1 MITYIVVS
9 YLVMLGIFF
18 EKEERDELV
27 EVMGFTV
34 AVIVLVIFPITFPIT
49 IGMLIAD
56 MKEEK
61 DA

>member
-1 MITYIVVS
+1 MITYIVVC
-9 YLVMLGIFF
+9 YLVMVGVFF

-27 EVMGFTV
+27 ETFGFKGAVV
-34 AVIVLVIFPITFPIT
+34 ALIFFPIVFPVT

-61 DA
+61 DV

>member
-9 YLVMLGIFF
+9 YLVMVGVFF

-27 EVMGFTV
+27 RDFGFVGAVV
-34 AVIVLVIFPITFPIT
+34 ALILFPIVFPIT
-49 IGMLIAD
+49 IGMLIKD

-61 DA
+61 DV